1 MQTITLCH
9 FLNVSDVT
17 SHVYCFELNYFIFV
31 LDLQNLRVGKKV
43 KAVLETR
50 DHKDNPLER
59 GGECVTAEVQHRIAG
74 VSRSVVVNVLDQ
86 RDGTYGISFIPDV
99 PGKLALHIKVNEEHI
114 QVSFI
119 SVA

>member
-1 MQTITLCH
+1 M
-9 FLNVSDVT
+9 
-17 SHVYCFELNYFIFV
+17 
-31 LDLQNLRVGKKV
+31 GKKV

-119 SVA
+119 KAVWHNHYGATYFCREALFL